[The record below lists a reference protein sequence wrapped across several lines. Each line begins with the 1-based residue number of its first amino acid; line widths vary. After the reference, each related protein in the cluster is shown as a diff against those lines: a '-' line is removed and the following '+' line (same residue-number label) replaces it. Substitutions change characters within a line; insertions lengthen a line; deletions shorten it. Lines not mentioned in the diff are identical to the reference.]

1 MHPPTIESPVSE
13 PLRQP
18 ISHRAS
24 PKSSRLFSSLDSN
37 PGDKLAVITL
47 VALIVYASARS
58 LCQAATRPL
67 WFDELCTWIMVQ
79 QHPLSVLWNALKD
92 GVDGQPPLFYLLERP
107 VAAAIA
113 NEQISYRLLSILG
126 LACTVA
132 CLFHLIRKRS
142 GNLNAL
148 FCAAIP
154 LLTLLYDPYAVE
166 ARPYTLV
173 VACLAIA
180 LVCYDRAPDPRW
192 MLLMGLSLALAE
204 ALHYYAVLA
213 MAPFILAEMALTVRI
228 RRPRWAVWAAL
239 SSSLIPLAAF
249 WPLLSSLKAHYGAH
263 LWALPSLEGA
273 EWSYGWF
280 FRTTTN
286 RGMGLAAAGALAVLV
301 SMLAA
306 ERAAS
311 REEPHE
317 DIVFHQRVLVLGFLA
332 LPFLSFFAAKLA
344 HGGMTERYML
354 PTILGFPLA
363 AGYSLPRW
371 GRRSAPVL
379 VALGLCIIVPLASQE
394 RRFWSSYHG
403 DFVSPAKDVEA
414 MVASANYPELPVVV
428 SDPHDF
434 LQLVHYASP
443 GWAGR
448 FFLVVDAP
456 QAVVYSGSDSADKE
470 YEAMRSYA
478 PLQIYDFAPFV
489 AEHPVFLLYSGNG
502 GAGLDWWPPRLL
514 RDGYTLRPVAVKD
527 IYHRVFFVSR
537 GLVSR
542 GASADVKTAGAAAPV
557 RASNGSIAPKS
568 R

>member
-166 ARPYTLV
+166 ARPYTLI

-180 LVCYDRAPDPRW
+180 LVCYDRAPNPRW

-317 DIVFHQRVLVLGFLA
+317 DIAFSPTCACPGFSGFAVPEFFCGKAGAWRNDRKIHAADHPGISACRGLQSSPMGAKERSRPRGSGTVHHRPAGVAREAILVL
-332 LPFLSFFAAKLA
+332 
-344 HGGMTERYML
+344 
-354 PTILGFPLA
+354 
-363 AGYSLPRW
+363 LPRRFCFAGEGRRGYGGFRQLSRTPGGGLRAARFSAACPLCIAGLGGPIFPG
-371 GRRSAPVL
+371 GRRSASG
-379 VALGLCIIVPLASQE
+379 GLFGK
-394 RRFWSSYHG
+394 RF
-403 DFVSPAKDVEA
+403 
-414 MVASANYPELPVVV
+414 
-428 SDPHDF
+428 
-434 LQLVHYASP
+434 
-443 GWAGR
+443 
-448 FFLVVDAP
+448 
-456 QAVVYSGSDSADKE
+456 
-470 YEAMRSYA
+470 
-478 PLQIYDFAPFV
+478 
-489 AEHPVFLLYSGNG
+489 
-502 GAGLDWWPPRLL
+502 
-514 RDGYTLRPVAVKD
+514 
-527 IYHRVFFVSR
+527 SR
-537 GLVSR
+537 
-542 GASADVKTAGAAAPV
+542 
-557 RASNGSIAPKS
+557 
-568 R
+568 